1 MISSAKLVAVV
12 TGTKLHWCRH
22 IKAKQKLEHGHSFQS
37 GPVFA
42 FFNQTT
48 TTKMSPSTSKAGGRC
63 QSQNQ
68 SATGDNN
75 NKSPTVLLHHHHQP
89 TIPTAKNAERER
101 SRVRSLRT
109 AFQSLQACLPS
120 VPPDTK
126 LSKLDILI
134 LATNYIAQLMATLG
148 DGHQPAQ
155 EEVSEL
161 GTDQSFPVVAIP
173 PPPSCSSSSL
183 QSTYYHPMKV
193 SWLF

>member
-1 MISSAKLVAVV
+1 
-12 TGTKLHWCRH
+12 
-22 IKAKQKLEHGHSFQS
+22 
-37 GPVFA
+37 
-42 FFNQTT
+42 
-48 TTKMSPSTSKAGGRC
+48 MSPSTGKAGGRC
-63 QSQNQ
+63 SQNQ
-68 SATGDNN
+68 NSTGDNN
-75 NKSPTVLLHHHHQP
+75 NKSPSVLHHQHQP
-89 TIPTAKNAERER
+89 TVPTAKNAERER

-173 PPPSCSSSSL
+173 PPPSSSSSSL

-193 SWLF
+193 SWPF

>member
-1 MISSAKLVAVV
+1 MSAYKSKTNV
-12 TGTKLHWCRH
+12 
-22 IKAKQKLEHGHSFQS
+22 EHGHSFHS
-37 GPVFA
+37 GPVF
-42 FFNQTT
+42 QIKTT
-48 TTKMSPSTSKAGGRC
+48 MSPSTGKAGGRC

-68 SATGDNN
+68 NSTGDNN
-75 NKSPTVLLHHHHQP
+75 NKSPSVLHHHHHQP

-193 SWLF
+193 SWPF